1 VESKVLALLHRFG
14 IASPASADRSRAV
27 VMSFSSA
34 AVWRIRRAAPL
45 LPTVLLGRTA
55 RYLTSSA
62 VSAVGATAVGPS
74 LSTLKEY
81 PQLVDRAVA
90 QGRAVYCWSVDEYE
104 DIDFC
109 RDVGVAWIA
118 TNHPGRT
125 KARLQDA
132 RTGEGTF

>member
-1 VESKVLALLHRFG
+1 V
-14 IASPASADRSRAV
+14 ADPP
-27 VMSFSSA
+27 
-34 AVWRIRRAAPL
+34 RRA
-45 LPTVLLGRTA
+45 A

-74 LSTLKEY
+74 LATLKEY

-90 QGRAVYCWSVDEYE
+90 QGRAVYCWCVDELE

-125 KARLQDA
+125 KAWLQDA